1 MNQSDKINILL
12 VDDQPGKLLSYQAM
26 LAELDENLIKASSAK
41 EALEI
46 LLKNDVAVLLM
57 DVCMPELDGF
67 QLAEMIREHPRF
79 TKTAI
84 IFISAIHLAE
94 VDHLRGYQMGAV
106 DYVPVPVIPEI
117 LRAKVKVF
125 IELYRKTQQLEQL
138 NTELERR
145 VAQRTAE
152 LEASTK
158 RLIESETRRNLAL
171 VAGHMGSWDW
181 DMVRGDCLF
190 DDGMRRILG
199 LGPEQPLNED
209 IVRACIHPEDW
220 RRIRASLD
228 GITAESQSLQMEFR
242 VARVD
247 GRLRWCLGSTAA
259 SFDDAGSL
267 VRLSG
272 VVVDITDRKEAEERN
287 ALLAREVDHRAR
299 NTLTIVQSILRLTR
313 EPNVERYVEAVE
325 GRIRSLSQAHT
336 LLAQSRWQG
345 ADLRKLVSEEM
356 DAYRVGTS
364 HVVTERGPDVLL
376 DAPTAQTIA
385 LALHEL
391 VTNAAKH
398 GALSSPTG
406 QVEIAWDLAGGELA
420 LSWSETGGPRTK
432 PPTTRGFGLNVIHA
446 SIEGQLGGR
455 VQLDWTEQG
464 LQCRF
469 TFPFG
474 GNSSLPVTEA
484 AEPTK
489 VECVQAKLAPGT
501 RVLLVEDEAMVAML
515 VKDALDEL
523 GMEMDG
529 PFTSVTSALAAA
541 HTTDASAALLD
552 VNLAGEFVYP
562 VADVLRAR
570 GIPIVFTTGYG
581 GEDVDARYGDVPIL
595 TKPFQVEQL
604 RELLLRHAEDN
615 TPLAA
620 ASSAGTRS
628 AARAAASP

>member
-1 MNQSDKINILL
+1 MNQNDRVNILL

-41 EALEI
+41 DALEV
-46 LLKNDVAVLLM
+46 LLKNDVAILLM

-67 QLAEMIREHPRF
+67 QLAEMIRQHPRF
-79 TKTAI
+79 TQTAI

-106 DYVPVPVIPEI
+106 DYVSVPVIPEI

-125 IELYRKTQQLEQL
+125 VELYRKTQQLEQL

-145 VAQRTAE
+145 VAQRTSE
-152 LEASTK
+152 LEASTL

-171 VAGHMGSWDW
+171 VAGQMGSWDW
-181 DMVRGDCLF
+181 DVAEGNCLC
-190 DDGMRRILG
+190 DDGLRQILG
-199 LGPEQPLNED
+199 LSRDQELGEQA
-209 IVRACIHPEDW
+209 IRACIHPDDW
-220 RRIRASLD
+220 ARILSSFN
-228 GITAESQSLQMEFR
+228 GITAEAHSLQMEFR
-242 VARVD
+242 VVRSD

-259 SFDDAGSL
+259 SFNEAGTL
-267 VRLSG
+267 ARLSG

-313 EPNVERYVEAVE
+313 EPSVDHYITAVE

-345 ADLRKLVSEEM
+345 ADLRKLVTEEIA
-356 DAYRVGTS
+356 AYRMSAS
-364 HVVTERGPDVLL
+364 HTVTERGPDVLL

-398 GALSSPTG
+398 GALSSSSG
-406 QVEIAWDLAGGELA
+406 QIEIAWELAAGELA
-420 LSWSETGGPRTK
+420 LSWSETGGPRAK

-455 VQLDWTEQG
+455 VELDWTDQG
-464 LQCRF
+464 LRCRF

-474 GNSSLPVTEA
+474 GSSTIPVA
-484 AEPTK
+484 DASEPTAAAAPF
-489 VECVQAKLAPGT
+489 VQAKLVPGT

-529 PFTSVTSALAAA
+529 PFTTLTTALAAA
-541 HTTDASAALLD
+541 QTTNASAALLD

-562 VADVLRAR
+562 AADILRAR
-570 GIPIVFTTGYG
+570 GIPFVFTTGYG
-581 GEDVDARYGDVPIL
+581 GEDVDAKYGDVPVL

-604 RELLLRHAEDN
+604 HELLLRYAN
-615 TPLAA
+615 SRGSLTAASGAGAGVQVAA
-620 ASSAGTRS
+620 A
-628 AARAAASP
+628 P

>member
-1 MNQSDKINILL
+1 
-12 VDDQPGKLLSYQAM
+12 
-26 LAELDENLIKASSAK
+26 
-41 EALEI
+41 
-46 LLKNDVAVLLM
+46 
-57 DVCMPELDGF
+57 
-67 QLAEMIREHPRF
+67 
-79 TKTAI
+79 
-84 IFISAIHLAE
+84 
-94 VDHLRGYQMGAV
+94 MGAV

-125 IELYRKTQQLEQL
+125 VELYRKTQQLEQL
-138 NTELERR
+138 NAELEQR

-171 VAGHMGSWDW
+171 VAGQMGSWDW
-181 DMVRGDCLF
+181 DMVQGDCLC
-190 DDGMRRILG
+190 DDGLRRILG
-199 LGPEQPLNED
+199 LGPEQPLDERV
-209 IVRACIHPEDW
+209 VRNRIHPEDW
-220 RRIRASLD
+220 QRIRASF
-228 GITAESQSLQMEFR
+228 GEITAESQSLQMEFR
-242 VARVD
+242 VVRAD

-259 SFDDAGSL
+259 SFDEAGAL

-313 EPNVERYVEAVE
+313 EPNVDRYIKAVE

-345 ADLRKLVSEEM
+345 ADLHKLVTEEM
-356 DAYRVGTS
+356 AAYRAGTS
-364 HVVTERGPDVLL
+364 HAVNEHGPDVLL

-398 GALSSPTG
+398 GALSSSAG
-406 QVEIAWDLAGGELA
+406 QVEIAWELAGGELA
-420 LSWSETGGPRTK
+420 LSWSENGGPR
-432 PPTTRGFGLNVIHA
+432 PQLPTTRGFGLNVIHA

-455 VQLDWTEQG
+455 VELDWADQG
-464 LQCRF
+464 LRCRL

-474 GNSSLPVTEA
+474 GSSTAPFVDPMEPA
-484 AEPTK
+484 KAEP
-489 VECVQAKLAPGT
+489 CVQARLAPGT
-501 RVLLVEDEAMVAML
+501 CILVVEDEAMVAML

-529 PFTSVTSALAAA
+529 PFTSLTSALAAA
-541 HTTDASAALLD
+541 QTTHASAALLD

-581 GEDVDARYGDVPIL
+581 GEDVDARYGDVPVL

-604 RELLLRHAEDN
+604 HDIMLNHAGRTGDG
-615 TPLAA
+615 PRAA
-620 ASSAGTRS
+620 APGAGART
-628 AARAAASP
+628 AARAVATS